1 MSAMLGKGAL
11 ALWID
16 VAPPLERETDD
27 WYVDEH
33 LPERIDIGGYLRA
46 RRYGALQGSPGYL
59 TLFEA
64 STPEAL
70 ASEGYLSL
78 VGQIS
83 EQSQRI
89 RAGFSNVVRNTFQV
103 RATAG
108 RGVGAVMASYRL
120 RPGAGGRAETLPAA
134 ALGTLDTLA
143 PQLLRHRDVVG
154 AHWLQGVPQVRAR
167 MDAVRAVGKDDA
179 AADHVLL
186 IETTRE
192 ATAQHMRDAV
202 LSDTA
207 LAALGWQVE
216 SLAVYGLLYEV
227 SDRLSGTETT
237 LGDRQ

>member
-1 MSAMLGKGAL
+1 MSAIQGTGVL

-16 VAPPLERETDD
+16 VAPSLESETDD

-59 TLFEA
+59 SLFEA

-78 VGQIS
+78 VGRIS

-89 RAGFSNVVRNTFQV
+89 RAGFSNVVRNTFRV

-108 RGVGAVMASYRL
+108 RGIGAVMASYRL
-120 RPGAGGRAETLPAA
+120 RPAAGRAQAAPAEALA
-134 ALGTLDTLA
+134 ALDALA
-143 PQLLRHRDVVG
+143 PQLLRQRDVVG
-154 AHWLQGVPQVRAR
+154 AHWLQGAPDVRAR
-167 MDAVRAVGKDDA
+167 MDAVRAVGRDDA
-179 AADHVLL
+179 AAGHVLL
-186 IETTRE
+186 VETTRE
-192 ATAQHMRDAV
+192 ATARHLRDAV

-216 SLAVYGLLYEV
+216 NLAVYGLLYEV
-227 SDRLSGTETT
+227 SGRPGGAEIT
-237 LGDRQ
+237 LGDRI